1 MEQKINELL
10 QKCIANGLGFEYR
23 ASTNS
28 IEIIHFVR
36 VRGGKV
42 DIVFDTYGYLDESAA
57 EVDRLHHE
65 VDTYLEGDQDD

>member
-10 QKCIANGLGFEYR
+10 HKCIANGLNFEYR
-23 ASTNS
+23 GSLNS
-28 IEIIHFVR
+28 IEIMHFVQ
-36 VRGGKV
+36 VGEDDV
-42 DIVFDTYGYLDESAA
+42 VIVFDAYGYLDESAA